1 MIKIA
6 FLGIGLMGRHQ
17 AQHLIDAG
25 FDVTAWNRTRAK
37 AEALRG
43 AAVADTP
50 REAACGADIV
60 VTMLENGPIVDS
72 VLFDGAD
79 AAICGL
85 REGALVLDMS
95 SIKPVE
101 AQAHA
106 TRLGERGIAHVD
118 APVSGGTVGAEQAT
132 LAIMCGGSETDFAR
146 AETVLS
152 AMGRPVHVGP
162 SGSGQIAKLANQMIV
177 GTTIATV
184 AEALALAARAG
195 ADPAK
200 VREALTGGF
209 ADSRV
214 LELHGQ
220 RMVSRDFV
228 TRGRTATHV
237 KDLDN
242 AIDAARRL
250 DFRAPVLEQVTSLFH
265 SLAKHQGD
273 PDHSALLL
281 EIERLNSNPETSG
294 RT

>member
-37 AEALRG
+37 AAALRG

-50 REAACGADIV
+50 REAAASADIV

-85 REGALVLDMS
+85 REGTLVLDMS

-132 LAIMCGGSETDFAR
+132 LAIMCGGGEADFAR

-184 AEALALAARAG
+184 AEALALAAQAG

-200 VREALTGGF
+200 VREALMGGF

-250 DFRAPVLEQVTSLFH
+250 DFHAPVLEQVTSLFH
-265 SLAKHQGD
+265 SLAKHHGD

-281 EIERLNSNPETSG
+281 EIERLNSNPETSD
-294 RT
+294 